1 MAWQKGESGNP
12 AGRRPHP
19 IAERFRKAAEADLD
33 AIVAAIVEAAKMGDV
48 AAAKLLLERVIP
60 PFKSIPQPTPFA
72 MEGNSLTEKAQA
84 VLAAVA
90 DGAMAAV
97 DGKALIDAIGSLARL
112 TEIDDLARRVA
123 VLEVKHD

>member
-48 AAAKLLLERVIP
+48 AAARLVLERVIP

-72 MEGNSLTEKAQA
+72 MEGDTLTARAEE
-84 VLAAVA
+84 VLAAAASGGLSVQDATALVA
-90 DGAMAAV
+90 
-97 DGKALIDAIGSLARL
+97 AIGSLARL
-112 TEIDDLARRVA
+112 TEIDELEKRVRA
-123 VLEVKHD
+123 LEEK